1 MAPYSFTAI
10 SIMPVDLLTTQNWI
24 RGCNNYLKQCLSW
37 AREIS
42 GPKISNLNR
51 PLLEIRKRNE

>member
-10 SIMPVDLLTTQNWI
+10 SIMSVHLLTRQNWI
-24 RGCNNYLKQCLSW
+24 RSCNNYLKQCLSW

-42 GPKISNLNR
+42 GPKISNLKQAAVR
-51 PLLEIRKRNE
+51 G